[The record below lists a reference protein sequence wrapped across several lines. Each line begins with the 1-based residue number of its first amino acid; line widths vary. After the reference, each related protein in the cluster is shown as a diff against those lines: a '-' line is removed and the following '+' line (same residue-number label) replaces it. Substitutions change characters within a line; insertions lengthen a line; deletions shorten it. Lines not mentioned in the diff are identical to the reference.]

1 MRRRHKRRGR
11 LTKLLYV
18 LVALFLLSLWNFYRN
33 NPGIFYLHVS
43 LIILSAVYIWLV
55 LRSALKAYKKRG
67 HMLWGST
74 RYTKSRV
81 GQSSTLKR
89 MRARLKVVKG
99 YDVEVPMRVK
109 RSLRKKV

>member
-1 MRRRHKRRGR
+1 MRRRYKRRSQ

-18 LVALFLLSLWNFYRN
+18 LIALFLLSLWNFYRQRA
-33 NPGIFYLHVS
+33 GIFYLHIG
-43 LIILSAVYIWLV
+43 LIALSAIYIWLV
-55 LRSALKAYKKRG
+55 LRNALKVYKKQGR
-67 HMLWGST
+67 MSWGGA

-99 YDVEVPMRVK
+99 YDVEVPMRV
-109 RSLRKKV
+109 RRYSRKKV